1 VFNFAIL
8 TGVPPVSHVSCAVVL
23 RHITLNFAYKQN
35 SFGAACF
42 CIFFIFFLYLP
53 QRVASAFLGLYVCCA
68 ADNKKPKNNN
78 RQQAQQTEKPVQ
90 PKT

>member
-1 VFNFAIL
+1 MDILKIMNGIRSFFKNLLKIILGYFKFVFNFAIL

-53 QRVASAFLGLYVCCA
+53 QRVAVASA
-68 ADNKKPKNNN
+68 
-78 RQQAQQTEKPVQ
+78 
-90 PKT
+90 